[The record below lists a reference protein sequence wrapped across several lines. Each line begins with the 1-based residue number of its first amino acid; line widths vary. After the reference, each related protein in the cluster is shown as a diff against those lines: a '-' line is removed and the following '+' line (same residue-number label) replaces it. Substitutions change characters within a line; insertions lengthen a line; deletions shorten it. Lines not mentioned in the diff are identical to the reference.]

1 MGRCVIV
8 TVLAIATGLV
18 AAAPAAAG
26 GSPAPAPA
34 AAPQWKVQPTPLP
47 GYGDGGSWQDG
58 SFEAVS
64 CATASYCMTVGTLP
78 GGVAPFA
85 ASYF

>member
-1 MGRCVIV
+1 MWDGTRWNLQQIPNG
-8 TVLAIATGLV
+8 AY
-18 AAAPAAAG
+18 AG
-26 GSPAPAPA
+26 VSG
-34 AAPQWKVQPTPLP
+34 
-47 GYGDGGSWQDG
+47 
-58 SFEAVS
+58 VS